1 MRYNKKMEKNT
12 FLKRFVG
19 HFKTV
24 HKHRKEV
31 RRLCFKCGLI
41 KQGLL
46 HDLSK
51 YSYVE
56 FFSGVKYYQ
65 GYRSPIDAEKEDLG
79 YSLGWLH
86 HKGRN
91 KHHFE
96 YWLEKDYENLTN
108 KALEMPL
115 NYLLEAACD
124 KIAASKIYKKDKYQ
138 DDSAYN
144 FIKNGKDKYFMGE
157 ENVRRHLLL
166 LEYLKDNGEEKAL
179 EYYKSLYKKWK
190 KDKKFNI

>member
-1 MRYNKKMEKNT
+1 MS
-12 FLKRFVG
+12 FLKRFWG
-19 HFKTV
+19 HSLTIN
-24 HKHRKEV
+24 KHRLEV
-31 RRLCFKCGLI
+31 MILCFKCGLI
-41 KQGLL
+41 KQGLM

-51 YSYVE
+51 YSFIE

-65 GYRSPIDAEKEDLG
+65 GYRSPIDAEKEDKG

-96 YWLEKDYENLTN
+96 FWLEKDYYSNPLSF
-108 KALEMPL
+108 KCLEMPL

-124 KIAASKIYKKDKYQ
+124 KIAASKIYKKDKYT
-138 DDSAYN
+138 DSSAYD
-144 FIKNGKDKYFMGE
+144 FLMNGKDQYFMGP
-157 ENVRRHLLL
+157 ENCRRHKLL

-179 EYYKSLYKKWK
+179 AYYKDLYHKWK
-190 KDKKFNI
+190 KDKTFNI